1 MANEPEFRKL
11 TNAEFKALERN
22 PDGDVIDL
30 YGKWIEMTPAQHE
43 KLTGD
48 DSSRLFEYQEEMRC
62 MLADLAAEF
71 G

>member
-1 MANEPEFRKL
+1 MINEPEFRKL

-22 PDGDVIDL
+22 SDGDVIDL
-30 YGKWIEMTPAQHE
+30 YGKFIEMTPAQRE

-48 DSSRLFEYQEEMRC
+48 DFSRVDEYEEELRC
-62 MLADLAAEF
+62 MVAGLAAEF